1 MIRSFRALSVR
12 ALSVALLATLA
23 LAASAHA
30 VGEGRVLGTVVDQ
43 DGKPIAGLKVTL
55 TQPGSDYKLERT
67 TDAKGKFSLLVLDAT
82 KEYLLRLEQQGF
94 SPFEET
100 IKPKPGDTLR
110 LDYTLTASAPV
121 PAGPSAE
128 EIKAL
133 EGKNEAIA
141 AFNEGVTTLKSGD
154 LNAAAAKFEA
164 AVKVNP
170 ELAPAYGALAEVY
183 AELGKNAEALAAAER
198 YLELEPGNVR
208 GLRVRYDAAKALGDK
223 EKTGQALQALAAV
236 DKSRDTAIRIYNL
249 GAESSRAGDRDA
261 AVAHLKQAI
270 EVDPT
275 LDQAYTALGQVLIV
289 KKDFKQAAE
298 VMDKLLARTPQNIE
312 ALTIRYEALNA
323 AGDKAG
329 AKAALEAMKSV
340 QASQNPDELFKQGVA
355 QYNAGNPEG
364 AIQTLGLAVAADPKH
379 AKAHFMLGLAYASS
393 NGAKAKEHLQ
403 TFLKLAPDDPDAATA
418 KEMLTYIK

>member
-1 MIRSFRALSVR
+1 MIRNLR

-43 DGKPIAGLKVTL
+43 NGKPIPNLKVSLTL
-55 TQPGSDYKLERT
+55 PGSDYKLERK
-67 TDAKGKFSLLVLDAT
+67 TDAQGKFSLLVLDAT
-82 KEYLLRLEQQGF
+82 KEYLLRMELEGF

-110 LDYTLTASAPV
+110 LDYTLTAQQAAPE
-121 PAGPSAE
+121 PTGPSAD

-141 AFNEGVTTLKSGD
+141 AFNEGVIALKGGD
-154 LNAAAAKFEA
+154 LNSAAAKFEA
-164 AVKVNP
+164 AVKVDP
-170 ELAPAYGALAEVY
+170 ALAPAYGALAEVY

-270 EVDPT
+270 EIDPT

-298 VMDKLLARTPQNIE
+298 VMEKLLARTPQNIE

-323 AGDKAG
+323 VGDKAG

-364 AIQTLGLAVAADPKH
+364 AIQTLAQAVTADPKH

-403 TFLKLAPDDPDAATA
+403 KFLALAPNDPDAATA
-418 KEMLTYIK
+418 KEMLTFIK

>member
-1 MIRSFRALSVR
+1 MIRNLR

-30 VGEGRVLGTVVDQ
+30 VGEGRVLGTVVDPQ
-43 DGKPIAGLKVTL
+43 GQPIAGLKVTL
-55 TQPGSDYKLERT
+55 TQPGTDYKLERT

-82 KEYLLRLEQQGF
+82 KEYVLRMEREGYD
-94 SPFEET
+94 PFQET

-110 LDYTLTASAPV
+110 LDYTLSISAPAA

-128 EIKAL
+128 EIKQL
-133 EGKNEAIA
+133 EGKNQAIA
-141 AFNEGVTTLKSGD
+141 AFNEGVTTLKAGD
-154 LNAAAAKFEA
+154 LKTAAARFEA
-164 AVKVNP
+164 AVQQDSA
-170 ELAPAYGALAEVY
+170 LAPAYGALAEVY
-183 AELGKNAEALAAAER
+183 AELGRNAEALAAAER
-198 YLELEPGNVR
+198 YLELEPNNVR

-223 EKTGQALQALAAV
+223 AKTAEALQALAAV

-249 GAESSRAGDRDA
+249 GAEASRAGDRDGA
-261 AVAHLKQAI
+261 INHLKQAI
-270 EVDPT
+270 QIDPT

-298 VMDKLLARTPQNIE
+298 VMDKLLARSPQNLE

-323 AGDKAG
+323 SGDKAG

-364 AIQTLGLAVAADPKH
+364 AIQTLGLAVTADPKH
-379 AKAHFMLGLAYASS
+379 AKAHFMLGLAYAGT
-393 NGAKAKEHLQ
+393 NGAKAKEHLE
-403 TFLKLAPDDPDAATA
+403 TFLKLAPNDPDAGTA
-418 KEMLTYIK
+418 KEMLTYLK